1 VVLILDK
8 TSQINLIK
16 EFADEYSVPGFEQ
29 AMVKRFLS
37 YAKKYGQ
44 TEVDGLFNAYVA
56 RHENNGQKPL
66 VQLDA
71 HSDSVGFIVQAVRPN
86 GLIKFATLGGWVPT
100 NIPATKVVIKNKE
113 GKHIKGVVA
122 TKPPHFMTKEELNQV
137 PVIAEMSIDVGSS
150 SRQETIDEYKI
161 DTGCP
166 IFVDATCEYFE
177 QTGLFLGKDFDNRL
191 GAAALIDVLDQL
203 QGQNLAVDVT
213 AALSSQEEVGL
224 RGAHVTARK
233 LNPDLAIVFE
243 GCPCDDTFTPDWLA
257 QTGLKRGPM
266 LRDLDTTFIANPI
279 FEEFA
284 ANLADKLNIPYTRSV
299 RTGGGMNGAAI
310 AYWNGAPTI
319 VLGIPVRYEH
329 TAYNWAALS
338 DYQNAVKIAVNV
350 LKELDEKT
358 IASFKLA
365 D

>member
-1 VVLILDK
+1 MDK
-8 TSQINLIK
+8 QKQIALIK

-29 AMVKRFLS
+29 AMVKRFLN
-37 YAKKYGQ
+37 YGKKYGP
-44 TEVDGLFNAYVA
+44 TKTDGIFNAYIY
-56 RHENNGQKPL
+56 RQQNTKQQPI

-71 HSDSVGFIVQAVRPN
+71 HSDSVGFIVQAIRPN

-100 NIPATKVVIKNKE
+100 NIPATKVVIKNKA
-113 GKHIKGVVA
+113 GKFIKGVVA
-122 TKPPHFMTKEELNQV
+122 TKPPHFMTKEEMNQV
-137 PVIAEMSIDVGSS
+137 PSIAEMSIDVGSS
-150 SRQETIDEYKI
+150 SRQETLENYQI

-166 IFVDATCEYFE
+166 IFVDASCEYFE
-177 QTGLFLGKDFDNRL
+177 NSELFLGKDFDNRL
-191 GAAALIDVLDQL
+191 GAAALIDVLDEL
-203 QGQNLAVDVT
+203 KDENLAVDVV

-224 RGAHVTARK
+224 RGAYVTARQI
-233 LNPDLAIVFE
+233 NPDLAIVFE

-279 FEEFA
+279 FEDFA
-284 ANLADKLNIPYTRSV
+284 AQLADELNIPYTRSV

-329 TAYNWAALS
+329 TAYNFAALS

-350 LKELDEKT
+350 IKRLDTQT
-358 IASFKLA
+358 INSFKLC